1 MRRLVT
7 YLVQNVYVLVT
18 ECCLRCR
25 APPTRLIPLEKFC
38 SNCFAPYVQTFTSP
52 FFCLS
57 FLATSNLTLALIL
70 LTTLPLPEPATLQS
84 IASTLSRLELSQNT
98 VLSELALI
106 RAAQSSIENQVGRL
120 STRVDEL
127 EKIVEAQKLCPPIP
141 VSTGNPEIDN
151 LTSQIN
157 NLVKKCDDSENRLRR
172 DNLLFFGIQD
182 AHDETWDQSE
192 SCIISL
198 CSDKLQISISKQ
210 DIERAHRLGR
220 FQDGKHRPIIV
231 KFARFKDKCSILSA
245 GPKLKG
251 SSISIREDFS
261 ARVRLAR
268 KKLYAY
274 AKQNNSDSFKI
285 RFDKLQMDEKQFYY
299 DAQSDAVL
307 EAKS

>member
-1 MRRLVT
+1 M
-7 YLVQNVYVLVT
+7 
-18 ECCLRCR
+18 
-25 APPTRLIPLEKFC
+25 
-38 SNCFAPYVQTFTSP
+38 SP
-52 FFCLS
+52 DTC
-57 FLATSNLTLALIL
+57 
-70 LTTLPLPEPATLQS
+70 
-84 IASTLSRLELSQNT
+84 
-98 VLSELALI
+98 V
-106 RAAQSSIENQVGRL
+106 
-120 STRVDEL
+120 
-127 EKIVEAQKLCPPIP
+127 
-141 VSTGNPEIDN
+141 TGNPEIVN
-151 LTSQIN
+151 LSSQIN